1 MTIKVELVSRTQL
14 NVDGI
19 VGFMERKVVRYG
31 TGAAVICP
39 KEFLGRKAYLV
50 ITKDIWEEED
60 APEVGRFRRARAL

>member
-1 MTIKVELVSRTQL
+1 MARKVELVARTQL
-14 NVDGI
+14 KVDGI

-50 ITKDIWEEED
+50 VTRDMWEEGD
-60 APEVGRFRRARAL
+60 APEVGRSGRAREL